1 MIAMAPPRPSRPAAN
16 PQPAESEQPRSTAV
30 SSTAVSSTAVSS
42 TAVSS
47 TAVPAMADP
56 VGQPRHSRFRL
67 TPGLVAVAEAR
78 EYIRAAISAW
88 QVPVDTEVAVLL
100 TSELV
105 TNAIT
110 HGQPANGSRE
120 LAGGEPAGAGLVNSE
135 PVMLS
140 IRCSRGELRVEVH
153 DQSCDM
159 PPPKPRDAPA
169 ESETGRGL
177 MLVAALAAKWG
188 FYRTQA
194 GKAVYFTLIPHPLTP
209 CRERSYPGV
218 GTACRSPRRPAV
230 PTRSVAYCH
239 RLRR

>member
-1 MIAMAPPRPSRPAAN
+1 MIAMAPPRSSRPAAN
-16 PQPAESEQPRSTAV
+16 PQPAESEQPRSTA
-30 SSTAVSSTAVSS
+30 A
-42 TAVSS
+42 SS

-67 TPGLVAVAEAR
+67 TPGLVAAAEAR

-110 HGQPANGSRE
+110 HGQPANGRE

-159 PPPKPRDAPA
+159 PPPKPRDALA

-188 FYRTQA
+188 FYRTPA

-218 GTACRSPRRPAV
+218 GAACRSPRRPAV